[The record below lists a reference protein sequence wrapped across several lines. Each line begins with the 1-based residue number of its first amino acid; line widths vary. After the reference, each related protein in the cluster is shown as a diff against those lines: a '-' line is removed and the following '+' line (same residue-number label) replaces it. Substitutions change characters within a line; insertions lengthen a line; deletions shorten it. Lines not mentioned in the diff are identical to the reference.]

1 MKRLALLLVP
11 ALIYA
16 QNLKDLL
23 DYATNKSDLVVAKT
37 FTKNAKAKNVEAQKS
52 AFYPTVDVGGMYQR
66 YDEPSPFMPGT
77 TYGGY
82 GQVGVDLYDGGK
94 KSALVKQ
101 KKEEFEASSY
111 DVSAMK
117 KSLSLQIVQNYFTIK
132 NLEAMLQAQQ
142 DAKVSLKAQVY
153 RITQFYLAKVATK
166 DDVDRLQSA
175 YDTNIYNIE
184 STKLDI
190 LSAKKQLELKVG
202 ETFTKLDDS
211 SFKELALKQY
221 EQLDDTKSLIAQKN
235 SLTSSARALQSAYYP
250 VLSLTDK
257 YFVYGYEDV
266 KNLPFTLPKSQNQ
279 LLATLNIRVFDG
291 GMVEKSKEA
300 ILMNAEALDSQIH
313 YQDNEQKVNYEIAQ
327 ERLKTSI
334 IEIKSAKSALTSAK
348 SAFTTI
354 EEKYNAGIADNVT
367 YLDALANLTNAKAL
381 YTKALNDQQMAYAT
395 YYYYSGKNIGEF
407 LK

>member
-1 MKRLALLLVP
+1 
-11 ALIYA
+11 
-16 QNLKDLL
+16 
-23 DYATNKSDLVVAKT
+23 
-37 FTKNAKAKNVEAQKS
+37 
-52 AFYPTVDVGGMYQR
+52 
-66 YDEPSPFMPGT
+66 
-77 TYGGY
+77 
-82 GQVGVDLYDGGK
+82 
-94 KSALVKQ
+94 
-101 KKEEFEASSY
+101 
-111 DVSAMK
+111 
-117 KSLSLQIVQNYFTIK
+117 
-132 NLEAMLQAQQ
+132 MLQAQQ